1 MMLYQIIRR
10 IHLYTA
16 FFLLSLVL
24 MYFATGYLMIHE
36 GLLDNQNPDK
46 KTRALH
52 LKYKGEK
59 TPEAYAAYL
68 EGNFG
73 LEGKRQSPKH
83 QDDGSWKFAYA
94 RPGTSYEAVISAA
107 GDSVRITEVK
117 DHLRRTLTGFHR
129 LHGYGGGWLYDVWAV
144 CYDLASLALILF
156 TLSGLYLWY
165 KLTQRHLLGWLL
177 LFLSFGLTVATVGYL
192 LTLP

>member
-1 MMLYQIIRR
+1 MLYQTIRR

-16 FFLLSLVL
+16 FFLLSFVL
-24 MYFATGYLMIHE
+24 MYFITGYVMIHE
-36 GLLDNQNPDK
+36 GLVEHRDPQK
-46 KTRALH
+46 KTRNLA

-59 TPEAYAAYL
+59 TPEAYGAHL
-68 EGNFG
+68 ESTFG
-73 LEGKRQSPKH
+73 LEGKRQLPKH
-83 QDDGSWKFAYA
+83 QENGSWEFKYF

-107 GDSVRITEVK
+107 GDSVRITESRE
-117 DHLRRTLTGFHR
+117 HLRRTLIGFHR
-129 LHGYGGGWLYDVWAV
+129 LHGYGGGLLYDIWAV

-156 TLSGLYLWY
+156 TLSGIYLWY

-177 LFLSFGLTVATVGYL
+177 LFLSFGLTAATIGYL

>member
-1 MMLYQIIRR
+1 MLYQVIRR

-16 FFLLSLVL
+16 FFLLSLVF

-36 GLLDNQNPDK
+36 GLLENRNPEK
-46 KTRALH
+46 KTRALR

-68 EGNFG
+68 EQNFG
-73 LEGKRQSPKH
+73 LEGKRQPPKH
-83 QDDGSWKFAYA
+83 QDDGSWKFAYF
-94 RPGTSYEAVISAA
+94 RPGTSYEAVIFAA
-107 GDSVRITEVK
+107 GDSVRITESRE
-117 DHLRRTLTGFHR
+117 HLRRTLTGFHR
-129 LHGYGGGWLYDVWAV
+129 LRGYGGGLLYDAWAV

-156 TLSGLYLWY
+156 TLSGIYLWY
-165 KLTQRHLLGWLL
+165 ALTQRHLLGWLL
-177 LFLSFGLTVATVGYL
+177 LFLSFGLTALTVGYL

>member
-1 MMLYQIIRR
+1 MLYQIIRR

-16 FFLLSLVL
+16 FFLLSFVL

-36 GLLDNQNPDK
+36 GLLENHNPEK
-46 KTRALH
+46 KTRNLH

-68 EGNFG
+68 EASFG
-73 LEGKRQSPKH
+73 LEGKRQPP
-83 QDDGSWKFAYA
+83 QRREDGSWRFAYS
-94 RPGTSYEAVISAA
+94 RPGTSYEAVVSAA
-107 GDSVRITEVK
+107 GDSVRITESRE
-117 DHLRRTLTGFHR
+117 HLRRTLVGFHR
-129 LHGYGGGWLYDVWAV
+129 LHGYGGGLLYDVWAV

-156 TLSGLYLWY
+156 TLSGICLWY

-177 LFLSFGLTVATVGYL
+177 LFLSFGLTAVTVGYL
-192 LTLP
+192 FILP